1 MGTENRNPEYYLEQI
16 KQENTKEHKGKLQ
29 IFFGYAAGVGK
40 TYNMLVAAKKLLTQ
54 GRDVVI
60 GYIEPHPRKETQ
72 AQQSGFEVVPTKK
85 IKYGSLQ
92 LEEVDVEG
100 IIARQPEYVLIDELA
115 HSNAEGSIHAK
126 RYQDVE
132 DLLQAGINVYTTLN
146 VQHIE
151 SLNDLVE
158 TITNV
163 VVRERVPDYIFDNAD
178 EVFLVDITPQNLIDR
193 LKEGKIYHGAQIV
206 TAVKNFFTKDNLAAL
221 RDIAVRRVADRIGL
235 REEVNKSTEHIL
247 VCLSPS
253 DTNPTVIRQGAR
265 MAKAFHGRFSAI
277 FVDRPEVQALSS
289 EMQYKLEQNI
299 ALAEQLGAHI
309 VSATGNDVAQQI
321 VEYTQL
327 AKVSKLVLGRQEKKK
342 HLFSKEET
350 FSDRIMQCS
359 PTCEV
364 FLIPVKSKNKYS
376 TTEISPQKEHIS
388 FMDFFFDMVKVLG
401 LITLATLGGSFFWT
415 FGCDDTYVALLFV
428 LVTLL
433 TTILTIWPWSSLVS
447 AVFSMAIFNYIF
459 TTPYYS
465 FGFKNAGDIVTSVA
479 LVATALIGVAI
490 NQKLRAYA
498 KQAAERAYRTEI
510 LLETVMKLLGAENAH
525 GTAMQAAKQLHIL
538 TEKSIILF
546 LDEPLHSLTGIK
558 VTKDGDVIEKEVTDY
573 LEVAQWVYQ
582 NNKNA
587 GYGTVTLTGTPF
599 FFMPIAIGDKVLGV
613 VGVDMS
619 DGPLTIFG
627 KNLFL
632 AVVQESA
639 MALERFEKNNR
650 EKQL

>member
-1 MGTENRNPEYYLEQI
+1 MVTENRNPEYYLEQI
-16 KQENTKEHKGKLQ
+16 KREKTKQHKGKLQ

-85 IKYGSLQ
+85 INYGSLE
-92 LEEVDVEG
+92 LEEVDVAG

-115 HSNAEGSIHAK
+115 HSNAEGSLHAK

-151 SLNDLVE
+151 SLNNLVE

-193 LKEGKIYHGAQIV
+193 MKEGKIYHGVQIA
-206 TAVKNFFTKDNLAAL
+206 TAIKNFFAEDNLAAL
-221 RDIAVRRVADRIGL
+221 RNIAVRRVADRIGL
-235 REEVNKSTEHIL
+235 REEVNKGTEHIL

-253 DTNPTVIRQGAR
+253 DTNSTIIRHGAR

-277 FVDRPEVQALSS
+277 FVERPEVPPLNA

-321 VEYTQL
+321 VEYAQL
-327 AKVSKLVLGRQEKKK
+327 AKVSKLVLGRQEKRKK
-342 HLFSKEET
+342 LFGKEET
-350 FSDRIMQCS
+350 FSERIMQYS

-364 FLIPVKSKNKYS
+364 FLIPVKSKQKYN
-376 TTEISPQKEHIS
+376 TTQISMQEEDIS

-401 LITLATLGGSFFWT
+401 MLTVATLVGS
-415 FGCDDTYVALLFV
+415 LF
-428 LVTLL
+428 
-433 TTILTIWPWSSLVS
+433 
-447 AVFSMAIFNYIF
+447 
-459 TTPYYS
+459 
-465 FGFKNAGDIVTSVA
+465 
-479 LVATALIGVAI
+479 
-490 NQKLRAYA
+490 
-498 KQAAERAYRTEI
+498 
-510 LLETVMKLLGAENAH
+510 
-525 GTAMQAAKQLHIL
+525 
-538 TEKSIILF
+538 
-546 LDEPLHSLTGIK
+546 
-558 VTKDGDVIEKEVTDY
+558 
-573 LEVAQWVYQ
+573 
-582 NNKNA
+582 
-587 GYGTVTLTGTPF
+587 
-599 FFMPIAIGDKVLGV
+599 
-613 VGVDMS
+613 
-619 DGPLTIFG
+619 
-627 KNLFL
+627 
-632 AVVQESA
+632 
-639 MALERFEKNNR
+639 
-650 EKQL
+650 